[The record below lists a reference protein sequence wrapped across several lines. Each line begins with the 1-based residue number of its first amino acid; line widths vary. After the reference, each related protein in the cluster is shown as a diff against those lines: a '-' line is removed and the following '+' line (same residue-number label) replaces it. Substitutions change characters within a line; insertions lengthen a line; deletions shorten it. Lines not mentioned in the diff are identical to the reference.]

1 MLTRFKY
8 PILLT
13 GLLALAS
20 ACSNIKYL
28 PKGENLYVGGSVK
41 IESDSLKKGEK
52 KALNAELNGLLRPK
66 PNTSILGLRPKLYAY
81 NISGT
86 PKKKKGLR
94 SWLKYKIGEPPVLA
108 SSLDLQN
115 NQDILQN
122 RLENKGFFQSVVIG
136 DTITKNRK
144 TKAEYKAITAR
155 QYLINTVNFPS
166 DSSALETNIA
176 ATAEKTLL
184 KPGNP
189 YNLDVIRGER
199 ERIDQTLKE
208 KGFYYFGPDY
218 LLVQVDST
226 IGQHRV
232 DLFVTVKPETPAMAR
247 KIFTIGGIF
256 IYPNFSL
263 AQTQADTSKTNAVL
277 FGDYYVIDK
286 DSTFKP
292 SVFTRSMFFHT
303 GEPYNRK
310 DHNLSLNR
318 LTTIGA
324 FKFVKNRFQLDT
336 GAVRPTLDAF
346 YYLTPLPKKSLQGEV
361 LGTTKSNN
369 LTGSEVS
376 VSWRNRNAFRGAE
389 QLSIRTYGG
398 FEVQVSGIQ
407 RGYNTY
413 RLGTEATLSIP
424 RFVIPFFDF
433 NTANEFVPRTK
444 FTLGYELLNKRK
456 LYTLNSFRAQAG
468 YNWKEN
474 ALKEHEVNLLS
485 VNYVQ
490 PANITQQ
497 FRDSI
502 NTNITLAKS
511 IEKQFILGSTYSF
524 TYSNQAQIARQNNIF
539 FNANLDV
546 AGNIWGLTS
555 GANYKTNDTISI
567 FNARF
572 AQYVKAEGDFR
583 YYYKLGRNSQL
594 ANRIIAGIGLPYGNS
609 FELPF
614 IKQFFTGGTNSIR
627 AFRARSVGPGTY
639 RQEETSL
646 ANFLPDQSGDLKL
659 EFNTEYRAQL
669 AGIVKGALFVDAGNI
684 WLYRENPDPVRQKP
698 GARFSKEFLSELAVG
713 AGFGLRFDLSF
724 LVLRTDLAFP
734 IRKPWLPK
742 SERWV
747 FNEVDF
753 VDKNWRRENL
763 VFNLAIGYPF

>member
-1 MLTRFKY
+1 MKRSRFILFFLTV
-8 PILLT
+8 LLS
-13 GLLALAS
+13 LA
-20 ACSNIKYL
+20 ACSNLKYL
-28 PKGENLYVGGSVK
+28 PKGESLYVGGSVK
-41 IESDSLKKGEK
+41 IENDSIKKGDR
-52 KALNAELNGLLRPK
+52 KALNSELNGLLRPK

-81 NISGT
+81 NIAGT
-86 PKKKKGLR
+86 PKKAKGLR
-94 SWLKYKIGEPPVLA
+94 GWLKNKIGEPPVFA
-108 SSLDLQN
+108 NAVDLQN
-115 NQDILQN
+115 NQDIIQN
-122 RLENKGFFQSVVIG
+122 RLENKGYFQATVIG
-136 DTITKNRK
+136 DTISKNRK
-144 TKAEYKAITAR
+144 VKAVYKAVTGPQYIIGLVSFPADSSDLDRNITA
-155 QYLINTVNFPS
+155 T
-166 DSSALETNIA
+166 AL
-176 ATAEKTLL
+176 KTLL
-184 KPGNP
+184 KPGEP

-218 LLVQVDST
+218 LLIQVDST
-226 IGQHRV
+226 IGKHTV
-232 DLFVTVKPETPAMAR
+232 NLFVTVKPETPQLAR
-247 KIFTIGGIF
+247 NIFTIGDIY

-263 AQTQADTSKTNAVL
+263 AQTQSDTTKRDAVR
-277 FGDYYVIDK
+277 FNDFYVIDK

-292 SVFTRSMFFHT
+292 AVFGRSMFFHS

-318 LTTIGA
+318 LTTIGS
-324 FKFVKNRFQLDT
+324 FKFVKNRFERNEQ
-336 GAVRPTLDAF
+336 AERPTLDTY
-346 YYLTPLPKKSLQGEV
+346 YYLTPLPRKSLQGEV

-376 VSWRNRNAFRGAE
+376 VSWRNRNTFRGAE
-389 QLSIRTYGG
+389 QFSVRAYGG
-398 FEVQVSGIQ
+398 FEVQVSGNQ

-433 NTANEFVPRTK
+433 NTSNEFVPRTK
-444 FTLGYELLNKRK
+444 FTIGYELLNKRQ

-474 ALKEHEVNLLS
+474 NLKEHEVNLLS

-490 PANITQQ
+490 PANITLQ

-502 NTNITLAKS
+502 NNNITLAKS

-524 TYSNQAQIARQNNIF
+524 TYNNQVEVARKNNMY
-539 FNANLDV
+539 FNANLDL
-546 AGNIWGLTS
+546 AGNIWGLAS
-555 GANYKTNDTISI
+555 RANYKTNDTISI

-572 AQYVKAEGDFR
+572 AQYLRIDGDFR
-583 YYYKLGRNSQL
+583 YYYKFGRKSQL
-594 ANRIIAGIGLPYGNS
+594 ANRVIAGIGYPYGNS

-614 IKQFFTGGTNSIR
+614 IKQFFIGGSNSIR

-639 RQEETSL
+639 RQGETSL
-646 ANFLPDQSGDLKL
+646 ENFLPDQSGDIKL
-659 EFNTEYRAQL
+659 EMNTEYRTQL
-669 AGIVKGALFVDAGNI
+669 AGIVYGALFVDAGNI
-684 WLYRENPDPVRQKP
+684 WLYRDNPDPQRAKP
-698 GARFSKEFLSELAVG
+698 GSRFSREFLSELAAG

-734 IRKPWLPK
+734 VRKPWLPK
-742 SERWV
+742 GNRWV
-747 FNEVDF
+747 LNEVDF
-753 VDKNWRRENL
+753 ADKNWRRENL